1 MLKIILWLT
10 VLAILLAIVYRSAKS
25 KNGFVRHFSRGA
37 YMRDL
42 NEQLEDK
49 GMWSGKSLQTL

>member
-1 MLKIILWLT
+1 MLEIILWVI
-10 VLAILLAIVYRSAKS
+10 VLAVLLAIVYRSAKS

-42 NEQLEDK
+42 NKQMEDNELK
-49 GMWSGKSLQTL
+49 